1 MQLEDLIN
9 HLKTAPYYLDNIVI
23 TLTISTLIILAF
35 GIWFER
41 IKKNQKKAITT
52 IIASTI
58 LMLISLTI
66 VGYLAINNDHT
77 NYTLSRSKTHLYI
90 QSHSDYLKSAKLKIV
105 GNDEY
110 SIYVKYNQNTYRIP
124 IIPLKE
130 KN

>member
-1 MQLEDLIN
+1 MQLQDLIN
-9 HLKTAPYYLDNIVI
+9 HLKTAPYHLDDIYLY
-23 TLTISTLIILAF
+23 TGL
-35 GIWFER
+35 
-41 IKKNQKKAITT
+41 TT
-52 IIASTI
+52 IILLVIALITEKKHKKLSNFALKLT
-58 LMLISLTI
+58 LISAI
-66 VGYLAINNDHT
+66 PPLAIAI
-77 NYTLSRSKTHLYI
+77 YTTINQDYNSYTVSRDNTYLYI